1 MDRIT
6 PALERL
12 VAELGKL
19 PSVGPKTA
27 FRQALYILETDAEI
41 ADGLAQAVRE
51 ARSKVTRCKLCYNY
65 TEEERCSICASP
77 SRERETICV
86 VSGIGNLYA
95 IERSGEYNGLY
106 HVLAGSISP
115 LEGRGPS
122 NIRLDEL
129 VSRLRGEETVIKEV
143 ILATNPTVE
152 GDATAMYVREQIKSL
167 GLPLKVSRIAYG
179 LPVGGDID
187 YVDDL
192 TLSRALSSRLEM

>member
-1 MDRIT
+1 MKQIT

-27 FRQALYILETDAEI
+27 LRQALYLLEMDREI
-41 ADGLAQAVRE
+41 AIGLAETIKDAMQKIRHCE
-51 ARSKVTRCKLCYNY
+51 RCYNY
-65 TEEERCSICASP
+65 SEQELCTICADP
-77 SRERETICV
+77 ARELGTICV
-86 VSGIGNLYA
+86 VSGIGNLYT
-95 IERSGEYNGLY
+95 IERSGEYRGQY
-106 HVLAGSISP
+106 HVLRGSISP

-129 VSRLRGEETVIKEV
+129 ISRLRGSETINEV
-143 ILATNPTVE
+143 ILATNPNVE
-152 GDATAMYVREQIKSL
+152 GDATAMYIQEQIASL
-167 GLPLKVSRIAYG
+167 GLPIKVSRIAYG

-192 TLSRALSSRLEM
+192 TLARALSSRREM

>member
-1 MDRIT
+1 MKQIT

-27 FRQALYILETDAEI
+27 LRQALYLLEMDREI
-41 ADGLAQAVRE
+41 AIGLAETIKDAMQKIRHCE
-51 ARSKVTRCKLCYNY
+51 RCYNY
-65 TEEERCSICASP
+65 SEQELCTICTDPA
-77 SRERETICV
+77 RELGTICV
-86 VSGIGNLYA
+86 VSGIGNLYT
-95 IERSGEYNGLY
+95 IERSGEYRGQY
-106 HVLAGSISP
+106 HVLRGSISP

-129 VSRLRGEETVIKEV
+129 ISRLRGSETINEV
-143 ILATNPTVE
+143 ILATNPNVE
-152 GDATAMYVREQIKSL
+152 GDATAMYIQEQIASL
-167 GLPLKVSRIAYG
+167 GLPIKVSRIAYG

-192 TLSRALSSRLEM
+192 TLARALSSRREM

>member
-1 MDRIT
+1 MNRIT

-41 ADGLAQAVRE
+41 ADGLALAVRE
-51 ARSKVTRCKLCYNY
+51 ARSKVKRCKLCYNY
-65 TEEERCSICASP
+65 TEEERCSICADQ
-77 SRERETICV
+77 SREQGTICV

-106 HVLAGSISP
+106 HVLEGNISP

-129 VSRLRGEETVIKEV
+129 VSRLRGEETVKEV

-167 GLPLKVSRIAYG
+167 GLSLKVSRIAYG